1 MDINRLKAWTMP
13 LLRPPSPWL
22 LKTMIVCVILACGQG
37 EPVDVEEIIGQRLV
51 YDRMIID
58 YADIMNDVWESTE
71 RNLAAIK
78 NRYHIEILIVTLPS
92 LKNHYTVN
100 EAAAQLFTNWEIGKA
115 HDGRGILLLF
125 VDDEK
130 KVKLEVSYD
139 LEDVF
144 TDAFTGHIQDVQ
156 LQPRYV
162 AGQLEIGFIAVMEA
176 LEYRAQVKYG
186 GDYTTASIAA
196 LDLDYLSQGAGA
208 GRNLEAD
215 RRRADRPQPPATTP
229 VNTAYPAGAT
239 PQEAWQTM
247 LQSWHD
253 RVNNPNLGV
262 YTPLTRLAYRDFTH
276 QPDASLDKQYATY
289 ASKSCTVR
297 QKGRYAVI
305 YFGKKEGWDNA
316 PFLLCRS
323 NAGWQFDIVHQ
334 RRFIRMGRAPHW
346 GVEFSEHPHMNLL
359 MDTFHFQG
367 QDIPVENT
375 DRYTIDRDQELATGI
390 LSAEARV
397 RNSPDDTDALLYLG
411 RLYATAAMGSK
422 AIPLLK
428 RVLRQRPDSAT
439 AMKYLAIAHVD
450 AHYQYDS
457 ALALLADYV
466 KTAPDDPF
474 GHSFSGYLLYR
485 KKKYKQAKQAFERT
499 LSIDPENAYAH
510 FYLTYTYAWLYSDA
524 SALNP
529 MKKTYRQLFNFHK
542 EKTQS
547 FAALHPLRVAWLNRW
562 LEKQ

>member
-1 MDINRLKAWTMP
+1 MP
-13 LLRPPSPWL
+13 LQPTSRFLNILFLVCLIIACSQSEQADLDDFIKKRPSN
-22 LKTMIVCVILACGQG
+22 
-37 EPVDVEEIIGQRLV
+37 
-51 YDRMIID
+51 DRAIID
-58 YADIMNDVWESTE
+58 KVGLLDDVRESTE
-71 RNLAAIK
+71 HYLEIIK
-78 NRYHIEILIVTLPS
+78 DRYGIEILIVVWPS
-92 LKNHYTVN
+92 LENQYTIN
-100 EAAAQLFTNWEIGKA
+100 QAAVELFTNWGIGKA
-115 HDGRGILLLF
+115 TDGRGLLLLL

-130 KVKLEVSYD
+130 AVKLEVSYD
-139 LEDVF
+139 IEDVF
-144 TDAFTGHIQDVQ
+144 TDAFTGHVQDVQ
-156 LQPRYV
+156 LQPRYM
-162 AGQLEIGFIAVMEA
+162 AGQLEIGLIAVMED

-186 GDYTTASIAA
+186 EDYTPDSVAA
-196 LDLDYLSQGAGA
+196 LDLNYLSQGAGA

-215 RRRADRPQPPATTP
+215 RHRADRLQPFSTAPA
-229 VNTAYPAGAT
+229 NTAYPAGAT

-253 RVNNPNLGV
+253 RVIDPTLGV

-276 QPDASLDKQYATY
+276 QPDAGLDKQYATY
-289 ASKSCTVR
+289 ASKSYTVR
-297 QKGRYAVI
+297 QNGRYAVI

-367 QDIPVENT
+367 QDIPVKDA
-375 DRYTIDRDQELATGI
+375 DRYTIDRDQELATRI
-390 LSAEARV
+390 LSTEARV
-397 RNSPDDTDALLYLG
+397 RNSPDDTDALLELG

-428 RVLRQRPDSAT
+428 RVLRQRPDSTA

-529 MKKTYRQLFNFHK
+529 MKKTYRQRFNLHK

>member
-1 MDINRLKAWTMP
+1 MP
-13 LLRPPSPWL
+13 FASTPRLLRILLLGWL
-22 LKTMIVCVILACGQG
+22 LVACSQS
-37 EPVDVEEIIGQRLV
+37 EKADLDDFIGKRPTN
-51 YDRMIID
+51 DDAIID
-58 YADIMNDVWESTE
+58 HIGLLEDVRESTE
-71 RNLAAIK
+71 RYLETIK
-78 NRYHIEILIVTLPS
+78 DRYGIDILIVALPS
-92 LKNHYTVN
+92 LENQYTVN
-100 EAAAQLFTNWEIGKA
+100 QAAAELFTNWGIGNA
-115 HDGRGILLLF
+115 TNGRGLLLLL

-130 KVKLEVSYD
+130 RVKLEVSYD

-144 TDAFTGHIQDVQ
+144 TDAFTGHVQDVQ
-156 LQPRYV
+156 LQPRYA
-162 AGQLEIGFIAVMEA
+162 AGQLAIGFIAVMEV
-176 LEYRAQVKYG
+176 LEDRAQVKYG
-186 GDYTTASIAA
+186 GDYTPSSITA

-208 GRNLEAD
+208 GINLATD
-215 RRRADRPQPPATTP
+215 QGRPESLPPSSSAP
-229 VNTAYPAGAT
+229 VNTAYAAGAT

-253 RVNNPNLGV
+253 RVKDSNLGV

-289 ASKSCTVR
+289 ASKSYTVR
-297 QKGRYAVI
+297 QAGPYAVI

-323 NAGWQFDIVHQ
+323 DAGWQFDMVHQ
-334 RRFIRMGRAPHW
+334 RRFIRMGKAPHW

-359 MDTFHFQG
+359 MDTFHFNG
-367 QDIPVENT
+367 QDIPT
-375 DRYTIDRDQELATGI
+375 GDADRYTIDRDQNLATRI
-390 LSAEARV
+390 LTAETRV
-397 RNSPDDTDALLYLG
+397 KQSPDDTDARLDLG
-411 RLYATAAMGSK
+411 RLYAITAMGNK

-428 RVLRQRPDSAT
+428 QVLRQRPDSTA

-457 ALALLADYV
+457 ALARLADYINN
-466 KTAPDDPF
+466 APNDPF
-474 GHSFSGYLLYR
+474 GHNFSGYLFYR
-485 KKKYKQAKQAFERT
+485 KKNYEQAKKAFERT

-510 FYLTYTYAWLYSDA
+510 FYLAYTYAWLYSDA

-529 MKKTYRQLFNFHK
+529 MKKNYRERFNLHK

-547 FAALHPLRVAWLNRW
+547 LAALHPLRVAWLNRW